1 MKKNIQRQLIMLS
14 KRLLYGFIIQLFFC
28 SVLIA
33 NDSNA
38 QRKTIE
44 NVKVKIALKDKP
56 VSAAFDLIEST
67 TDFRFT
73 YNDNVVDFNQAVT
86 INDGNQSVYKVL
98 EEISKQTQ
106 MSFVQVNDNIHVNY
120 SKRKKDQ
127 GRITILGEEDIN
139 ISGTVKDQNGSAL
152 PGVTIVVE
160 GSTLG
165 TVTDIDGNY
174 ALSVP
179 EESILVYSFI
189 GFEKQRVIV
198 GNQSVINIILVEDAR
213 SLQEVVVIGYGAV
226 QRADITGSVAQ
237 IASKDIDALPVPN
250 VQQALRGR
258 APGVRVIQ
266 NSGQPGSSVQVQIR
280 GGNSFLGS
288 NQPLYVV
295 DGFPL
300 AGGIDFLNPSDIAS
314 IDILKDAS
322 ATAIYGAR
330 GANGVVIITTNKGKE
345 GVQRISLDS
354 YYGVQQVA
362 KKFDLM
368 NESQFAEI
376 ANELA
381 RNDGRPEVFD
391 LNNLPNINTDWQ
403 DQIFQSA
410 PIQSHT
416 LTFDGGN
423 SSTKYSVSANYF
435 GQDGIILGSG
445 LQRGSLRMGLDQEV
459 KKYLSIG
466 TNIVATRQM
475 TDIVNA
481 DNGHRGSGILS
492 AAFVSPPTVAPF
504 DEDGNFSNVN
514 RYFFSPNVLQNPL
527 LFAEIFNRSTNSN
540 LLADISLNFKITN
553 DLSFKVIGGAEQAF
567 IENDFYSP
575 SIVRLSSPSGNAS
588 TSVIRNISYLNEN
601 ILTYNKTLGRHKLN
615 LVGGFTFQ
623 DFRSKNNRSSGS
635 GFVTDLLLNN
645 NLGAAQ
651 LTDPNFSDFSEWT
664 ILSWLG
670 RANFF
675 LNDKILFTGSL
686 RADGSSRFG
695 ANNKW
700 GYFPSGA
707 VAWRISDE
715 AFMKDISWITNLKLR
730 TSYGVTGST
739 AVSPFQSL
747 NRLGV
752 QRATFGNNDVIG
764 FVPAAVPNDN
774 LKWETTEQFN
784 FGVDFGIIEERFRL
798 TADYYVK
805 NTRDLLARVTLPGST
820 GFNSVLVNLGEIR
833 NQGFEL
839 GIWGDILVNEFKW
852 DVFGQISFNENKV
865 INIGGSD
872 VFGGGLSLPF
882 GSPINIAREGQP
894 LGMFWGFVEDGL
906 NENGSIKF
914 QDLNNDGVINNQDQ
928 TIIGNP
934 YPDFI
939 YSLNNNFRYKNFEM
953 NLFIEGVQGA
963 DLFFATGGSVSNSF
977 NTGENQLVGVYNDR
991 WTQENQ
997 NINAANPKIS
1007 ASTIFRSSDRFIHDA
1022 SYLRLRNVK
1031 LAYNLP
1037 FSKWNVKG
1045 ISNAQIYVSGQNLI
1059 TITSYPGLDPEV
1071 NTRGGTGDLR
1081 IGIDETGYPM
1091 AKSYTL
1097 GLRIGF

>member
-1 MKKNIQRQLIMLS
+1 MDYNLRRQLIMLS
-14 KRLLYGFIIQLFFC
+14 KRLIYVFLFQLFLC
-28 SVLIA
+28 TVIMA
-33 NDSNA
+33 NTGNA
-38 QRKTIE
+38 QRKTIDQ
-44 NVKVKIALKDKP
+44 VKVSLNLKEKSLAQFFRQ
-56 VSAAFDLIEST
+56 VESK
-67 TDFRFT
+67 TDFKFT
-73 YNDNVVDFNQAVT
+73 YTDNLLDL
-86 INDGNQSVYKVL
+86 NQSITVTENNKPLYDVL
-98 EEISKQTQ
+98 VAVSKQTNLN
-106 MSFVQVNDNIHVNY
+106 FVQVNENIHVKAPKNNKNTVEI
-120 SKRKKDQ
+120 SPFV
-127 GRITILGEEDIN
+127 DII
-139 ISGTVKDQNGSAL
+139 ISGKVTDSKGDPF
-152 PGVTIVVE
+152 PGVSVLVE
-160 GSTLG
+160 GTTTG
-165 TVTDIDGNY
+165 TVTDIDGKY
-174 ALSVP
+174 AIEAP
-179 EESILVYSFI
+179 EGGVLLFSFI
-189 GFEKQRVIV
+189 GFEKQRIRIDNLTTIDVILKDDV
-198 GNQSVINIILVEDAR
+198 R
-213 SLQEVVVIGYGAV
+213 SLQEVVVIGYGSV

-237 IASKDIDALPVPN
+237 ISSKDIDALPVPN

-345 GVQRISLDS
+345 GVNRVLIDS
-354 YYGVQQVA
+354 YYGVQEIA

-368 NESQFAEI
+368 NEKQFAEI

-391 LNNLPNINTDWQ
+391 INNLPNINTDWQ
-403 DQIFQSA
+403 DEIFRIA

-423 SSTKYSVSANYF
+423 NQSRYSISGNYF
-435 GQDGIILGSG
+435 QQDGIVIGSG
-445 LQRGSLRMGLDQEV
+445 LQRGSLRIGLEQKV
-459 KKYLSIG
+459 KDFLTVGS
-466 TNIVATRQM
+466 NIIATRQM
-475 TDIVNA
+475 TDNVNA
-481 DNGHRGSGILS
+481 NNGHRGSGILS
-492 AAFVSPPTVAPF
+492 AAFVSPPTIAPF
-504 DEDGNFSNVN
+504 DENGNFSQVT
-514 RYFFSPNVLQNPL
+514 RYYFSPNVLQNPL
-527 LFAEIFNRSTNSN
+527 LFAEIFNKTTSSN
-540 LLADISLNFKITN
+540 LLADVSLNFKITE
-553 DLSFKVIGGAEQAF
+553 DLSFKVIGGAEQGF
-567 IENDFYSP
+567 FENDFYSP
-575 SIVRLSSPSGNAS
+575 SILRLSSPNGNAS
-588 TSVIRNISYLNEN
+588 TSINRNISFLNEN
-601 ILTYNKTLGRHKLN
+601 ILTYNKALGAHRLN

-623 DFRSKNNRSSGS
+623 DFRSKDNRSSGS

-651 LTDPNFSDFSEWT
+651 LTNPNSSDFSEWT

-675 LNDKILFTGSL
+675 LNDKILFTGSI

-707 VAWRISDE
+707 VAYRLSDE
-715 AFMKDISWITNLKLR
+715 TFMKEISWISNLKIR

-752 QRATFGNNDVIG
+752 QRATFGNNDAIG

-774 LKWETTEQFN
+774 LKWETTEQLN
-784 FGVDFGIIEERFRL
+784 VGIDFGVIEERFRL

-820 GFNSVLVNLGEIR
+820 GFNSVLVNLGEIQ
-833 NQGFEL
+833 NKGFEL
-839 GIWGDILVNEFKW
+839 GIWGDILVKEFKW
-852 DVFGQISFNENKV
+852 DAFGQVSFNENKV
-865 INIGGSD
+865 VNIGGSD

-894 LGMFWGFVEDGL
+894 LGMFWGFLEDGL

-914 QDLNNDGVINNQDQ
+914 QDLNGDGIINNQDQ

-939 YSLNNNFRYKNFEM
+939 YSLNNNFSYKNFEL
-953 NLFIEGVQGA
+953 NIFIEGVQGA
-963 DLFFATGGSVSNSF
+963 DMFFATGGSISNSF
-977 NTGENQLVGVYNDR
+977 NTGENQLVSVYNDR
-991 WTQENQ
+991 WTPENQ
-997 NINAANPKIS
+997 NVNASHPKIS
-1007 ASTIFRSSDRFIHDA
+1007 SNTVFRASNRFIHDA
-1022 SYLRLRNVK
+1022 SFLRLKNVK

-1037 FSKWNVKG
+1037 FSKWNIKG
-1045 ISNAQIYVSGQNLI
+1045 ISNAQVYISGQNLI
-1059 TITSYPGLDPEV
+1059 TITEYPGLDPEV
-1071 NTRGGTGDLR
+1071 NTRGETGDLR
-1081 IGIDETGYPM
+1081 IGIDETGYPI
-1091 AKSYTL
+1091 AKSYTV

>member
-1 MKKNIQRQLIMLS
+1 MKKRILKHVTYMTKLFTIAFLFQSISMS
-14 KRLLYGFIIQLFFC
+14 LLL
-28 SVLIA
+28 A
-33 NDSNA
+33 
-38 QRKTIE
+38 
-44 NVKVKIALKDKP
+44 
-56 VSAAFDLIEST
+56 
-67 TDFRFT
+67 
-73 YNDNVVDFNQAVT
+73 
-86 INDGNQSVYKVL
+86 NDGNAQVKSIEEVTVYLSLKDAKLERVFKELEKNTGYNFVFANREIRNLPTINLESRGETVYDVL
-98 EEISKQTQ
+98 LEIASQTDLG
-106 MSFVQVNDNIHVNY
+106 FKQVNENIHVNY
-120 SKRKKDQ
+120 SNRQRDK
-127 GRITILGEEDIN
+127 GTIKILSEDNVIVK
-139 ISGTVKDQNGSAL
+139 GTVRDVNNEPL
-152 PGVTIVVE
+152 PGVSVIIE
-160 GSTLG
+160 GTSTG
-165 TVTDIDGNY
+165 TVTDIEGNY
-174 ALSVP
+174 NVEVP
-179 EESILVYSFI
+179 EGGVLLFSFI
-189 GFEKQRVIV
+189 GFERQRISIANRTNVD
-198 GNQSVINIILVEDAR
+198 IILKEDAR
-213 SLQEVVVIGYGAV
+213 SLQEVVVIGYGSV

-237 IASKDIDALPVPN
+237 ISSKDIDAFPVPN

-345 GVQRISLDS
+345 GINRILVDS
-354 YYGVQQVA
+354 YYGVQEIS

-368 NESQFAEI
+368 NERQFAEI

-391 LNNLPNINTDWQ
+391 INNLPNINTDWQ
-403 DQIFQSA
+403 DEILQIA

-416 LTFDGGN
+416 VTFDGGN
-423 SSTKYSVSANYF
+423 KTSKYSISGNYF
-435 GQDGIILGSG
+435 QQDGIVIGSG
-445 LQRGSLRMGLDQEV
+445 LQRGSIRVGLDQKV
-459 KKYLSIG
+459 KDYLSIG

-475 TDIVNA
+475 TDNVNA
-481 DNGHRGSGILS
+481 NNGHRGNGILS
-492 AAFVSPPTVAPF
+492 AAFVSPPTIAPF
-504 DEDGNFSNVN
+504 DEDGNFSEVN

-527 LFAEIFNRSTNSN
+527 LFAEIFNRTTSSN
-540 LLADISLNFKITN
+540 LLADVSVNFRIT
-553 DLSFKVIGGAEQAF
+553 DDFSFKVIGGIEQGF
-567 IENDFYSP
+567 LENDFYSP
-575 SIVRLSSPSGNAS
+575 SVVRLTSPNGNAS
-588 TSVIRNISYLNEN
+588 TSIIRNISYLNEN
-601 ILTYNKTLGRHKLN
+601 ILTYNKMIGAHKLN

-623 DFRSKNNRSSGS
+623 DFRSKDNRSSGS

-675 LNDKILFTGSL
+675 LNDKILFTGSI

-707 VAWRISDE
+707 IAWRLSDE
-715 AFMKDISWITNLKLR
+715 KFMKNITWISNLKLR

-752 QRATFGNNDVIG
+752 QRTTFGNNDAIG
-764 FVPAAVPNDN
+764 FVPEAVPNDN

-784 FGVDFGIIEERFRL
+784 FGIDFGVVDERFRL

-820 GFNSVLVNLGEIR
+820 GFNSVLVNLGELQ
-833 NQGFEL
+833 NKGFEL
-839 GIWGDILVNEFKW
+839 GIWGDILINNFKW
-852 DVFGQISFNENKV
+852 DAFGQVSFNLNNV

-894 LGMFWGFVEDGL
+894 LGMFWGFLEDGL

-914 QDLNNDGVINNQDQ
+914 QDLNDDGVINNQDQ

-939 YSLNNNFRYKNFEM
+939 YSINNNFSYKNFDL
-953 NLFIEGVQGA
+953 NIFIEGVKGA
-963 DLFFATGGSVSNSF
+963 DMFFATGGSISNAF
-977 NTGENQLVGVYNDR
+977 NTGENQLVDVYNDR
-991 WTQENQ
+991 WTTENQ
-997 NINAANPKIS
+997 NINAAHPKIS
-1007 ASTIFRSSDRFIHDA
+1007 ANTVFRSSNRFIHDA
-1022 SYLRLRNVK
+1022 SYLRLRNIK

-1037 FSKWNVKG
+1037 FSKWNIKG
-1045 ISNAQIYVSGQNLI
+1045 VSNAQVYISGQNLL

-1071 NTRGGTGDLR
+1071 NTRGATGDLR
-1081 IGIDETGYPM
+1081 IGIDETGYPI